1 MRSALLLA
9 ILLIACA
16 ETPAAHHVAL
26 EAPPDRAPP
35 QEPALPRPTLQLL
48 PDELSTSVRGMAPVL
63 LVAIELTPEH
73 ESAVTS
79 ALSIVRWP
87 SREPVAARVELQRR
101 DPSAGL
107 IVHRFQVVPDAMLG
121 EGWYAVAV
129 DLSRLPADMAMNVD
143 DTESPWPGHLVARFA
158 THRTT
163 VVSALGAERSDEHTV
178 VRVRLSARVRDT
190 RSGAAIVRVT
200 EAGRSLACIAQNDR
214 ELAGPDGTYEIVLHC
229 PSHLPVSIDV
239 DPDLRSLDGV
249 ALGEA
254 YGGPVALEVAESER
268 DRRDTVTRALR
279 L

>member
-1 MRSALLLA
+1 MRSALPLA

-26 EAPPDRAPP
+26 EVPPDRAPP
-35 QEPALPRPTLQLL
+35 QEPALPRRTRQLL
-48 PDELSTSVRGMAPVL
+48 PDDLSTSVRGMAPVL
-63 LVAIELTPEH
+63 LVPVELTPEQ

-79 ALSIVRWP
+79 ALSVVRWP
-87 SREPVAARVELQRR
+87 SREPMPAHVELQRR

-129 DLSRLPADMAMNVD
+129 DLARLPGEIARTVG
-143 DTESPWPGHLVARFA
+143 TSESAWPGHLVARFA

-200 EAGRSLACIAQNDR
+200 EAGRSLACTAQNDR

-229 PSHLPVSIDV
+229 PPRLPVSIDV
-239 DPDLRSLDGV
+239 DPALRSLDGV

-254 YGGPVALEVAESER
+254 YGGPIALEVAESER
-268 DRRDTVTRALR
+268 DRRDIVTRALR